1 MAYREALDLQGHL
14 VEQRQEDLIPNT
26 VLLLEHPPV
35 ITLGARKTENRLLVS
50 PQVLV
55 QKGIELVNVRRGGGT
70 TAHNPGQVV
79 LYPVLKLQT
88 LGLAINEYVRDLESI
103 GIELLDKFGVEC
115 HRRKGYPGLWAQ
127 QRKIASIGVQLKHWV
142 SMHGMAIN
150 VSNDLS
156 IFGNI
161 VPCGLEGVEIT
172 SVSRER
178 GTDISVDEVK
188 DVLGRICMSHWSS
201 EEEGEEEG
209 GSDG

>member
-1 MAYREALDLQGHL
+1 MAYREALDLQTHL

-103 GIELLDKFGVEC
+103 GIELLGRFGVDC
-115 HRRKGYPGLWAQ
+115 HRRKGYPGLWAE
-127 QRKIASIGVQLKHWV
+127 QRKIASIGVQLKRWV

-150 VSNDLS
+150 VSNDLG

-161 VPCGLEGVEIT
+161 VPCGLEDVEIT
-172 SVSRER
+172 SVSRET

-188 DVLGRICMSHWSS
+188 DVLGRLCVSHWSS
-201 EEEGEEEG
+201 EDDDEEGAC
-209 GSDG
+209 DG

>member
-1 MAYREALDLQGHL
+1 MAYREALDLQGQL

-103 GIELLDKFGVEC
+103 GIELLGRFGVEC
-115 HRRKGYPGLWAQ
+115 HRRKGYPGLWTE

-150 VSNDLS
+150 VSNDLG

-161 VPCGLEGVEIT
+161 VPCGLEDVEIT
-172 SVSRER
+172 SVSREAGR
-178 GTDISVDEVK
+178 DISVDEVK
-188 DVLGRICMSHWSS
+188 DVLGRLCVSHWSS
-201 EEEGEEEG
+201 EEGDEEG
-209 GSDG
+209 DCDG